1 MSRLF
6 WIEIDGPGRLA
17 IMARPRAGDWL
28 DGEVDAWKTSG
39 IDMVVSLLEPQ
50 EVLELE
56 LQREAD
62 LCGARGIDFVSFPI
76 PDRGVPDRDGATQMA
91 RALAARLRERRAIAI
106 HCRAGIGRSSIMAA
120 CVLIMSGIEAER
132 ALALIKGARGLNV
145 PDTDEQRDWVM
156 AFGKAVA
163 RHGAKQNAGLIAPDR
178 GPCGSPY
185 GLRHCSGVWRP
196 RSPETG

>member
-91 RALAARLRERRAIAI
+91 RAGRTSARAACDRDPLPRRHRPVVDHGRLRADHVR
-106 HCRAGIGRSSIMAA
+106 
-120 CVLIMSGIEAER
+120 
-132 ALALIKGARGLNV
+132 
-145 PDTDEQRDWVM
+145 
-156 AFGKAVA
+156 
-163 RHGAKQNAGLIAPDR
+163 DR
-178 GPCGSPY
+178 G
-185 GLRHCSGVWRP
+185 
-196 RSPETG
+196 